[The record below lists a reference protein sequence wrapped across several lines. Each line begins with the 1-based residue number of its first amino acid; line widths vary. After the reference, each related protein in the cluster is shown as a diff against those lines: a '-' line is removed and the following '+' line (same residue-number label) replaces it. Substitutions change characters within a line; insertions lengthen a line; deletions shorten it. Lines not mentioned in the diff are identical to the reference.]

1 MKWAVVL
8 LAACNAQAPKKLRS
22 ASTAPAAVTLSAQ
35 QCGVD
40 VSNGSAPLV
49 RYRYTY
55 DQFNRL
61 SHATGHY
68 NAGGP
73 DDEIDYTY
81 DHLDHLTDTYQSRGG
96 FSETYEVRETYDTLG
111 DLIDYTTA
119 SHGKTYNDVTS
130 YTYADL
136 TASGQPK
143 TEDIVDNGTAA
154 GHYLLTY
161 DTTNRLV
168 AATLAGGETTTYTYD
183 DEDTRTLT
191 VDTDN
196 GGYHG
201 IYNYDDQNRELS
213 ELWGGT
219 ASDAQHSATTY
230 EYSGDQLVKAVY
242 QTGAPLVTTEI
253 DTPLY
258 SCDTP

>member
-1 MKWAVVL
+1 MKWWLVL
-8 LAACNAQAPKKLRS
+8 LAACNAPAPKKLRS
-22 ASTAPAAVTLSAQ
+22 ASTLPAAVTLSAQ

-40 VSNGSAPLV
+40 VSNGSAPVV

-55 DQFNRL
+55 DQFDRV

-81 DHLDHLTDTYQSRGG
+81 DHLDHLTHTHQARLSDSYDLT
-96 FSETYEVRETYDTLG
+96 ETFDTLG

-119 SHGKTYNDVTS
+119 SHGLTYTDVTS
-130 YTYADL
+130 YTYSDL
-136 TASGQPK
+136 TATGQPK
-143 TEDIVDNGTAA
+143 SEDIAYNGAPD

-161 DTTNRLV
+161 DATDRLV

-183 DEDTRTLT
+183 DELTRTLT

-196 GGYHG
+196 GAFHG
-201 IYNYDDQNRELS
+201 VYLYDDQNRELS
-213 ELWGGT
+213 ELWDGT
-219 ASDAQHSATTY
+219 DPDAQHTATIY
-230 EYSGDQLVKAVY
+230 DYSGDQLVEVTY
-242 QTGAPLVTTEI
+242 QQGVPLVTTEI

-258 SCDTP
+258 NCDTP